1 MAMSSDA
8 KLVDWLA
15 QLPHTPASDVKKLG
29 WRGLMKTIRS
39 SGKIVVTNH
48 NEPEAV
54 ILSAEEYADLMR
66 SVQQTASQT
75 EVALAALRQRFDQR
89 LSALQPADA
98 GDRLRDVMRAGARL
112 EGKVKAGA
120 SH

>member
-1 MAMSSDA
+1 MTISSDA
-8 KLVDWLA
+8 KLLDWLT

-29 WRGLMKTIRS
+29 WRGLMKAVRS

-66 SVQQTASQT
+66 SAQQTASQT

-89 LSALQPADA
+89 LSVLQSADV
-98 GDRLRDVMRAGARL
+98 GNRLRDVM
-112 EGKVKAGA
+112 
-120 SH
+120 